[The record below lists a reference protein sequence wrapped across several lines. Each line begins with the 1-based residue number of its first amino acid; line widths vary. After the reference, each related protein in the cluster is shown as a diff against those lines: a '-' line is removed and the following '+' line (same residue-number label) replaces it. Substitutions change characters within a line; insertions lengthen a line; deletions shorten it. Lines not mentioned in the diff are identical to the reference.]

1 MNYLQKFEFDSLD
14 ENKSKV
20 LDFYRTFGYVIIEN
34 VFEQKHCDDMKKRA
48 YFLVEKDHSSNT
60 VGFSLKKN
68 KHHTSN
74 NFLSSAYKINNFYE
88 DKMINKDG
96 TFKDKKINCISKLG
110 HCLHDVDLIFK
121 KYSYH
126 DSIKKIIK
134 LTNLSEPILNQSSY
148 IFKQPLVGGEYLW
161 HQDSTYLLTNPLSC
175 LALWIAIDDA
185 NEKNGCL
192 VVKPSS
198 HKEKI
203 RKRVKY
209 IKGKIIK
216 ENLVNKEWDE
226 TNNVSLSVKTGSI
239 IMFDGS
245 LAHKSSE
252 NFSKHSRNTYVMHF
266 FDNNCKYSTENWL
279 QRPLNFPFKNF
290 YETFN

>member
-1 MNYLQKFEFDSLD
+1 MNYPQKFEFDSLD

-34 VFEQKHCDDMKKRA
+34 VFEKKQCDEMKKRA
-48 YFLVEKDHSSNT
+48 YSLVEKDQSSST
-60 VGFSLKKN
+60 VGYSLKKN
-68 KHHTSN
+68 NHHSSN

-110 HCLHDVDLIFK
+110 HCLHDIDLIFK

-126 DSIKKIIK
+126 DKIKKIIK
-134 LTNLSEPILNQSSY
+134 LTNLSKPILNQSSY

-161 HQDSTYLLTNPLSC
+161 HQDSTYLLTKPLSC

-185 NEKNGCL
+185 NEKNGGL

-209 IKGKIIK
+209 IKGKVIK
-216 ENLVNKEWDE
+216 QNLVNKEWDE
-226 TNNVSLSVKTGSI
+226 NNNIPLSVKTGSI
-239 IMFDGS
+239 IIFDGS

-252 NFSKHSRNTYVMHF
+252 NFSKQSRNTYVMHF
-266 FDNNCKYSTENWL
+266 FDNNCKYSNENWL

>member
-1 MNYLQKFEFDSLD
+1 MNYLQKFEFKSLD
-14 ENKSKV
+14 ADKSNA

-34 VFEQKHCDDMKKRA
+34 VFKKKHCVEMKKRA
-48 YFLVEKDHSSNT
+48 FSLVKKDQSSKT

-68 KHHTSN
+68 KHHSSD

-88 DKMINKDG
+88 DKMINTDG

-110 HCLHDVDLIFK
+110 HCLHDIDLVFK

-126 DSIKKIIK
+126 DRIKKIIK
-134 LTNLSEPILNQSSY
+134 LTNLSKPILNQSSY

-161 HQDSTYLLTNPLSC
+161 HQDSTYLFTKPLSC

-192 VVKPSS
+192 IVKPFS

-209 IKGKIIK
+209 IKGKVIK
-216 ENLVNKEWDE
+216 QNLINKEWDE
-226 TNNVSLSVKTGSI
+226 NNNIPLSVKTGSI
-239 IMFDGS
+239 IIFDGS

-266 FDNNCKYSTENWL
+266 FDNNCKYSKENWL

>member
-1 MNYLQKFEFDSLD
+1 MNYLQKFKFESLD

-20 LDFYRTFGYVIIEN
+20 LDFYRTFGYAIIEN
-34 VFEQKHCDDMKKRA
+34 VFVKKQCNEMKKRA
-48 YFLVEKDHSSNT
+48 YSLVAKDQSSST
-60 VGFSLKKN
+60 VGYSLKKN
-68 KHHTSN
+68 NHHSSN

-96 TFKDKKINCISKLG
+96 SFKDKKINCIGKLG
-110 HCLHDVDLIFK
+110 HCLHDIDLIFK

-126 DSIKKIIK
+126 DRIKKIIK
-134 LTNLSEPILNQSSY
+134 LTNLSKPILNQSSY

-175 LALWIAIDDA
+175 VALWIAIDDA

-192 VVKPSS
+192 IVKPSS
-198 HKEKI
+198 HNDKI

-209 IKGKIIK
+209 IKGKVIK

-226 TNNVSLSVKTGSI
+226 NNNIPLSVKTGSI
-239 IMFDGS
+239 IIFDGS

-252 NFSKHSRNTYVMHF
+252 NFSKQSRNTYVMHF
-266 FDNNCKYSTENWL
+266 FDNNCKYSKENWL

>member
-1 MNYLQKFEFDSLD
+1 MNYLQKFEFESLD
-14 ENKSKV
+14 ENKSKA
-20 LDFYRTFGYVIIEN
+20 LDFYITFGYMIIEN
-34 VFEQKHCDDMKKRA
+34 VFDKKQCNEMKKRA
-48 YFLVEKDHSSNT
+48 YSLVAKDQSSST
-60 VGFSLKKN
+60 IGYSLKKN
-68 KHHTSN
+68 KHHSSN

-88 DKMINKDG
+88 DKMINEDG
-96 TFKDKKINCISKLG
+96 SFKDKKINCVSKLG
-110 HCLHDVDLIFK
+110 HCLHDIDLIFK

-126 DSIKKIIK
+126 DRIKKIIK
-134 LTNLSEPILNQSSY
+134 LTNLSKPILNQSSY

-175 LALWIAIDDA
+175 VALWIAIDDA

-192 VVKPSS
+192 IVKPSS
-198 HKEKI
+198 HNEKI

-209 IKGKIIK
+209 IKGKVIREK
-216 ENLVNKEWDE
+216 LVNKEWDE
-226 TNNVSLSVKTGSI
+226 NNNIPLSVKTGSI
-239 IMFDGS
+239 IIFDGS

-252 NFSKHSRNTYVMHF
+252 NFSKQSRNTYVMHF
-266 FDNNCKYSTENWL
+266 FDNNCKYSNENWL

>member
-34 VFEQKHCDDMKKRA
+34 VFEKKQCNEMKKRA
-48 YFLVEKDHSSNT
+48 YSLVAKDQSYKT
-60 VGFSLKKN
+60 VGYSLKKN
-68 KHHTSN
+68 KHHSSN

-110 HCLHDVDLIFK
+110 HCLHDIDLIFK

-126 DSIKKIIK
+126 DRIKKIIK
-134 LTNLSEPILNQSSY
+134 LTNLSKPILNQSSY

-175 LALWIAIDDA
+175 LALWIAIDNA

-192 VVKPSS
+192 IVKPSS
-198 HKEKI
+198 HNEKI

-209 IKGKIIK
+209 IKGKVIREK
-216 ENLVNKEWDE
+216 LVNKEWDE
-226 TNNVSLSVKTGSI
+226 NNNIPLSVKTGSI
-239 IMFDGS
+239 IIFDGS

-252 NFSKHSRNTYVMHF
+252 NFSKQSRNTYVMHF

>member
-34 VFEQKHCDDMKKRA
+34 VFEKKQCNEMKKRA
-48 YFLVEKDHSSNT
+48 YSLVAKDQSSST
-60 VGFSLKKN
+60 VGYSLKKN
-68 KHHTSN
+68 KHHSSN

-88 DKMINKDG
+88 DNMINEDG
-96 TFKDKKINCISKLG
+96 SFKDKKINCISKLG
-110 HCLHDVDLIFK
+110 HCLHDIDLIFK

-126 DSIKKIIK
+126 DRIKKIIK
-134 LTNLSEPILNQSSY
+134 LTNLSKPILNQSSY

-192 VVKPSS
+192 IVKPSS
-198 HKEKI
+198 HNEKI

-209 IKGKIIK
+209 IKGKVIREK
-216 ENLVNKEWDE
+216 LVNKEWDE
-226 TNNVSLSVKTGSI
+226 NNNIPLSVKTGSI
-239 IMFDGS
+239 IIFDGS

-252 NFSKHSRNTYVMHF
+252 NFSKQSRNTYVMHF
-266 FDNNCKYSTENWL
+266 FDNNCKYSNENWL

>member
-1 MNYLQKFEFDSLD
+1 MNYLQKFEFKSLD
-14 ENKSKV
+14 ADKSNA
-20 LDFYRTFGYVIIEN
+20 LDFYRIFGYVIIEN
-34 VFEQKHCDDMKKRA
+34 VFKKKHCVEMKKRA
-48 YFLVEKDHSSNT
+48 YSIVEKDQSSKT

-68 KHHTSN
+68 KHHSSD

-110 HCLHDVDLIFK
+110 HCLHDIDLIFK

-266 FDNNCKYSTENWL
+266 FDNNCKYSKENWL

>member
-1 MNYLQKFEFDSLD
+1 MSYLQKYEFESLD

-20 LDFYRTFGYVIIEN
+20 LDFYRRFGYVIIKN

-48 YFLVEKDHSSNT
+48 YFFVENDHSSNT

-252 NFSKHSRNTYVMHF
+252 NFSKQSRNTYVMHF
-266 FDNNCKYSTENWL
+266 FDNNCKYSKENWL

-290 YETFN
+290 YETLN